1 MKNKVSEGRTF
12 DFAVTGEDVKS
23 GDVVVAGDMA
33 GIALTDGKVG
43 ETIAV
48 AVEGVYSLPK
58 GSGAINQGKK
68 VYFSAA
74 EKNIVTT
81 DTDTDTV
88 FVGYAWRA
96 AAAGDPVIQVK
107 IS

>member
-12 DFAVTGEDVKS
+12 DFAVTAEDVKS

-81 DTDTDTV
+81 DTDTV